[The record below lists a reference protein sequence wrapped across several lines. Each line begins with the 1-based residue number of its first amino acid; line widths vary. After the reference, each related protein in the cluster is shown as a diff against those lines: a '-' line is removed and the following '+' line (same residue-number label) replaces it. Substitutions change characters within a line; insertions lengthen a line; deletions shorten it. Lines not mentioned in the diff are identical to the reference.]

1 MLGQGAGHLADIGGF
16 GKAAN
21 GEIGSVHH
29 QHQRG
34 LIGDGIEVIFGGSD
48 IGGAHLH
55 QFGTG
60 EGQNIGNA
68 KAAANL
74 DLLAARDDHLAPLG
88 HLLQQQKE
96 RSGVV
101 VDHQRIL
108 GLGEATEQGGDQPLA
123 PAALAGGEIQL
134 QIVVAGV
141 EVTHLV
147 PQIGT

>member
-34 LIGDGIEVIFGGSD
+34 LIGNGIEVIPGCGD

-55 QFGTG
+55 QLGAG
-60 EGQNIGNA
+60 EGQNVGNA

-88 HLLQQQKE
+88 HLLQKQKE
-96 RSGVV
+96 RRGVV

-108 GLGEATEQGGDQPLA
+108 GLGEATEQGGDQPLR
-123 PAALAGGEIQL
+123 PPRLP
-134 QIVVAGV
+134 VARSSSR
-141 EVTHLV
+141 LL
-147 PQIGT
+147 